1 MQHDIY
7 ICGMYIWPEESPMY
21 NICDVDLFDVVLN
34 DVYEFENKGSVY
46 LIGDLN
52 SRVGSLR
59 IQTGRYGNDR
69 LPRNER
75 ICVYCD
81 CV

>member
-1 MQHDIY
+1 
-7 ICGMYIWPEESPMY
+7 MY

-34 DVYEFENKGSVY
+34 DVYEFENKVSVY

-59 IQTGRYGNDR
+59 IQTGRYGK
-69 LPRNER
+69 
-75 ICVYCD
+75 VTT
-81 CV
+81 